1 MIPFA
6 GLCELGKDSCGT
18 MLLASGVDCA
28 AADDGAQDARLGGI
42 AQEDFGEVVR
52 KNGVIGDIPA

>member
-1 MIPFA
+1 
-6 GLCELGKDSCGT
+6 